1 MRRLRNRLLLLM
13 LLLSLTC
20 FKAGWRCQAQSL
32 VAEEVDALKLINAK
46 MRVGWDFSVDPCSE
60 SKEWVDPTSNED
72 VARNVTCDRDLNNV
86 YHVTSIYLKSQ
97 NLNGVLPAEF
107 ANLTSLKYLDLT
119 RNYLNGSIPSAWA
132 RLPIVTLSLLGNRI
146 SGRIPEELGN
156 MTTLESL
163 LLSANNLSGEL
174 PESLGNLMN
183 MEDFRIDGN
192 PFSGKIPSF
201 IGNWVKLNEL
211 DIQGTSLE
219 GPFPPSFVNLT
230 NITDLDL
237 SFNNLSGEIPD
248 QYSALVISMKYM
260 DLSFN
265 NFNRSNTPSNCQI
278 GNVNFVG
285 SYSSTKNYSIQDCL
299 SEDDSCLGEK
309 KNFNFS
315 INCGGKMVT
324 IGDLVYEEDS
334 TPKGSSYFT
343 ISKSKKWAYSSTG
356 LFWRAK
362 SQAFTTVNATRLNMT
377 DVGLYTTARLSP
389 LSLRYYGLCLQKGN
403 YTISLHFAEIMFI
416 DDETYFSVGKRLFDV
431 SIQGEKVLEDFD
443 IVKKAN
449 GTGKKIVMYF
459 TKTVDDDGTLE
470 IHFQWMGKGTNATYR
485 GVYGPL
491 ISAISVTSN
500 FIPKVDFTVHKGG
513 NELSVG
519 AIIGIA
525 GVLSDGSLIAV
536 KQLSSK
542 SKQGNREFVNEI
554 GMISALNHPN
564 LVKLFGCCTEG
575 NQLLVSYEYMENN
588 SLAQALFGPEVNRLS
603 LDWPTRK
610 RICLDIARGMAYLH
624 EESRIRIVH
633 RDIKATNILLDKD
646 LNAKMSDFG
655 LAKLI
660 EEENT
665 HISTRIAGTAGYM
678 APEYAMRGYLTDK
691 AHVYSFGVVMLEIVS
706 GKSNTNFKPKGE
718 SVYLLDWAY
727 VLQERGNLLELVD
740 PNLGT
745 NYSPDEALQMLE
757 LTVSCANPSP
767 TLRPTMST
775 VMSILDGITHGQ
787 MQPLTFIT
795 SSTRDIRFI
804 SSERRHKESETPT
817 ISTDG
822 PWSISSISLPMSKA
836 EVSHSAIETPH
847 PFEKSLETLLRTPWI
862 SFRRG
867 FFQRITIPSKE

>member
-86 YHVTSIYLKSQ
+86 YHVTSISLKSQ
-97 NLNGVLPAEF
+97 SLTGVLPAEF
-107 ANLTSLKYLDLT
+107 ANLTSLKNLDLS
-119 RNYLNGSIPSAWA
+119 RNYLNGSIPSEWA

-156 MTTLESL
+156 MTTLESLVLEDNQLEGPIPASIGKLKNLSRL

-230 NITDLDL
+230 NITSLKVTDLRGMNGEFPPIENMKNMKYLVLRNMSINGQLPDFIGDMSQLKRLDL
-237 SFNNLSGEIPD
+237 SFNNLTGQIPD
-248 QYSALVISMKYM
+248 NYSALHESIDYM
-260 DLSFN
+260 FLTSNMLSGTIPPWILKSNKNLDLSFN
-265 NFNRSNTPSNCQI
+265 NFNGSNTPSNCQS

-362 SQAFTTVNATRLNMT
+362 SPDFTTVNTSRLNMT

-431 SIQGEKVLEDFD
+431 SIQVRVL
-443 IVKKAN
+443 IHNYTTAN
-449 GTGKKIVMYF
+449 
-459 TKTVDDDGTLE
+459 
-470 IHFQWMGKGTNATYR
+470 KGVR
-485 GVYGPL
+485 
-491 ISAISVTSN
+491 
-500 FIPKVDFTVHKGG
+500 
-513 NELSVG
+513 
-519 AIIGIA
+519 II
-525 GVLSDGSLIAV
+525 L
-536 KQLSSK
+536 
-542 SKQGNREFVNEI
+542 
-554 GMISALNHPN
+554 
-564 LVKLFGCCTEG
+564 
-575 NQLLVSYEYMENN
+575 
-588 SLAQALFGPEVNRLS
+588 
-603 LDWPTRK
+603 
-610 RICLDIARGMAYLH
+610 
-624 EESRIRIVH
+624 
-633 RDIKATNILLDKD
+633 
-646 LNAKMSDFG
+646 
-655 LAKLI
+655 
-660 EEENT
+660 
-665 HISTRIAGTAGYM
+665 
-678 APEYAMRGYLTDK
+678 
-691 AHVYSFGVVMLEIVS
+691 
-706 GKSNTNFKPKGE
+706 
-718 SVYLLDWAY
+718 
-727 VLQERGNLLELVD
+727 
-740 PNLGT
+740 
-745 NYSPDEALQMLE
+745 
-757 LTVSCANPSP
+757 
-767 TLRPTMST
+767 
-775 VMSILDGITHGQ
+775 
-787 MQPLTFIT
+787 
-795 SSTRDIRFI
+795 
-804 SSERRHKESETPT
+804 
-817 ISTDG
+817 
-822 PWSISSISLPMSKA
+822 
-836 EVSHSAIETPH
+836 
-847 PFEKSLETLLRTPWI
+847 
-862 SFRRG
+862 
-867 FFQRITIPSKE
+867 